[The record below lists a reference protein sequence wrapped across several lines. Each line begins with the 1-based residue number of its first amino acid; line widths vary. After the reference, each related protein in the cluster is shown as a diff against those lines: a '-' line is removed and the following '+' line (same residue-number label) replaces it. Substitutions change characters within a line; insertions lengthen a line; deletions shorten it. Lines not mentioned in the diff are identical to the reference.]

1 MQVSVGTRKAPSD
14 AGQNAQHRGFRPT
27 HNIAIYCGL
36 RNKETNSDES
46 THFTKN
52 QDR

>member
-1 MQVSVGTRKAPSD
+1 MSAGARNAPVD
-14 AGQNAQHRGFRPT
+14 AGRSVQHRGFRPT